1 MRLWYSPTSPYVRK
15 VMVSAAEKGL
25 SDRIETIPA
34 RAPENDIDA
43 RNPLSKVPTLE
54 TDDGDI
60 LYESKIICEYIDSL
74 AGGVELYPAS
84 GKARWQAL
92 MLQGLADGI
101 DDAAILIRMEDRR
114 EDAEKSAWWVD
125 RQAAKVARGL
135 DVLEREAA
143 SFGDDINIGHIATAC
158 MLGFAEL
165 HGLAGDWRP
174 GHPKLAAWYD
184 EFCKRP
190 SMTATDPK
198 NA

>member
-15 VMVSAAEKGL
+15 VMVTAAEKGL
-25 SDRIETIPA
+25 SDRIETIAA
-34 RAPENDIDA
+34 RAPENDIEA
-43 RNPLSKVPTLE
+43 HNPLGKVPTLE

-60 LYESKIICEYIDSL
+60 LYESKIICEYLDSL
-74 AGGVELYPAS
+74 AGGVELYPKS

-114 EDAEKSAWWVD
+114 EDAEKSAWWVE

-135 DVLEREAA
+135 DALEREAEN
-143 SFGDDINIGHIATAC
+143 FGADINIGHIATAC
-158 MLGFAEL
+158 MLGFADL
-165 HGLAGDWRP
+165 HNLCGDWQP
-174 GHPKLAAWYD
+174 GHPKLAKWYD
-184 EFCKRP
+184 EFCQRP